1 METMKKFSILLL
13 TLGTLSLY
21 ASKKIIVDLS
31 QQVAF
36 AYENDQVQFYGRI
49 STGKPGRRTPTGNFK
64 VLGKDID
71 HVSNLWPAPNGGAK
85 MHYMLRLTRDGIA
98 MHLGPV
104 PNYPASHGCIRM
116 QNGFAQKM
124 YFWAQRGIS
133 VTVKGTPPAKS
144 PTFTLPSYSSK
155 IERKLYAQATT
166 REIAS
171 EASRVKPTVLA
182 LLSER
187 GVKTTQQTSQTTP
200 IVTSQPIAQKKLPKH
215 HSQSATLPAPTPPA
229 SKPKITLNEALK
241 KRGITS
247 HPLAAISSNRKVKK
261 LVEEAKKEVPKVHR
275 KSPRVNP
282 LKVLSGR

>member
-13 TLGTLSLY
+13 ILGTLNVY

-36 AYENDQVQFYGRI
+36 AYENGQVQFYGRI
-49 STGKPGRRTPTGNFK
+49 STGKPGRRTPTGRFK
-64 VLGKDID
+64 VLEKDID

-124 YFWAQRGIS
+124 YFWAERGIP
-133 VTVKGTPPAKS
+133 VTVRGTPPAKS
-144 PTFTLPSYSSK
+144 PKFTLPSYSSETEK
-155 IERKLYAQATT
+155 NFYTRATANELSQQAANI
-166 REIAS
+166 R
-171 EASRVKPTVLA
+171 PTALA
-182 LLSER
+182 LLGGRENQESK
-187 GVKTTQQTSQTTP
+187 KTTLSTKTP
-200 IVTSQPIAQKKLPKH
+200 LVTSKPIPKEKPIHRALPSARPVQKI
-215 HSQSATLPAPTPPA
+215 
-229 SKPKITLNEALK
+229 PKITLQEALK
-241 KRGITS
+241 KRGIKS
-247 HPLAAISSNRKVKK
+247 HPLAEISSNHKLKK
-261 LVEEAKKEVPKVHR
+261 LLEEAKREVPKVKR
-275 KSPRVNP
+275 KSKKVDP